1 MKEYTENMKKV
12 RFHSTTNFDTKIKYA
27 EGKKNNDIYMFD
39 TKINFVVAQTGASRI
54 IATSVL
60 EYYDYDVAN
69 AIMCIEQKYI

>member
-12 RFHSTTNFDTKIKYA
+12 SFHSTTNFDTKIKYV

-69 AIMCIEQKYI
+69 AIMYIEQKYI